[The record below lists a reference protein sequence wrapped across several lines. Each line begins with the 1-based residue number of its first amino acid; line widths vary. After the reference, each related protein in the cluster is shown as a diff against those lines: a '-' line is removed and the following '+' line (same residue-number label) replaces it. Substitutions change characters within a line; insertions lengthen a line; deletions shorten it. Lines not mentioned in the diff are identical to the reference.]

1 MVTGGGLIL
10 LCALF
15 FFGRTTKTPGTT
27 PPVASAPSQGHD
39 HPDTETI
46 LAEAKK
52 ELTPGQSASLA
63 KLEGTVHRGDVVT
76 QQINAYESLAAF
88 WRDSARAL
96 LPFLWYTGE
105 KAKLEKSEKNLNFA
119 AHAFLEEIRGQPDT
133 GRKAWMA
140 EQSRDLF
147 NESLRLDP
155 SNDSATVGLGSTY
168 FFHAGPGGAPMEGI
182 MKIREVVA
190 RDSSNMFAQFML
202 GYGGLI
208 SGQFDKAAERFEKVV
223 SAEPWN
229 KEAIFLL
236 AESYERAG
244 NKIKAAY
251 WYGIAKTKVENPDAI
266 KAIEEKIK
274 SLQ

>member
-1 MVTGGGLIL
+1 MTGGGLL
-10 LCALF
+10 LLFTLF
-15 FFGRTTKTPGTT
+15 FFGRTTKPPGTT
-27 PPVASAPSQGHD
+27 TAVTKAPAQGHD
-39 HPDTETI
+39 HPDTESI
-46 LAEAKK
+46 LAEARKA
-52 ELTPGQSASLA
+52 LTPTQSAYLA
-63 KLEGTVHRGDVVT
+63 TLEGTVHRGDVVT
-76 QQINAYESLAAF
+76 QQISAYESLAAF

-96 LPFLWYTGE
+96 LPFLWYAGE

-119 AHAFLEEIRGQPDT
+119 AHAFLEEVRGQPDP

-140 EQSRDLF
+140 EQAQLLF
-147 NESLRLDP
+147 NESLALNP
-155 SNDSATVGLGSTY
+155 ANDSAIVGLGSTY

-182 MKIREVVA
+182 MKIREVVT
-190 RDSSNMFAQFML
+190 RDSTNMFAQFML

-223 SAEPWN
+223 AAEPWN

-236 AESYERAG
+236 AESFERSG
-244 NKIKAAY
+244 NREKAAY
-251 WYGIAKTKVENPDAI
+251 WYGIARTKVENPDAI